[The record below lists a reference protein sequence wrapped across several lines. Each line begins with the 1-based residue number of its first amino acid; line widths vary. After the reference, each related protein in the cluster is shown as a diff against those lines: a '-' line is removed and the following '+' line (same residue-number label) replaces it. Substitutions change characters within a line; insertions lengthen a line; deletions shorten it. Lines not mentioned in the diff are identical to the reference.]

1 MSEQKREI
9 TGVRS
14 APTFAENPFMQ
25 GAVTEVKGRKK
36 HYNVLGRPALAVD
49 QKSGEVLGGVE
60 HKVVKMV
67 DDSQFVKVFADGI
80 AGIYDLSKPGARVFR
95 YLFDVVQKHP
105 NVDRLYLY
113 FMDALEEPWAI
124 PKSVFF
130 RGMAELLEKNFIARS
145 QNPNMFFLNP
155 SMIWNGD
162 RFSFVQEFIRAKK
175 VPSRDPDTIDLI
187 DGTTDRERAAFEEAQ
202 PIR

>member
-1 MSEQKREI
+1 MSEEKREI

-14 APTFAENPFMQ
+14 APTHVENPFMR
-25 GAVTEVKGRKK
+25 GCATEVRGRKK
-36 HYNVLGRPALAVD
+36 HYNVLARPAEIVD
-49 QKSGEVLGGVE
+49 KQTGDYLGGIE
-60 HKVVKMV
+60 HKIVRLV
-67 DDSQFVKVFADGI
+67 DDAQFVKVFSDGI
-80 AGIYDLSKPGARVFR
+80 SGIYDLSKPGARVFR
-95 YLFDVVQKHP
+95 YLFDVVQKNP

-155 SMIWNGD
+155 QMIWNGD
-162 RFSFVQEFIRAKK
+162 RFSFVQEFIRAKD
-175 VPSRDPDTIDLI
+175 VQGDAAD
-187 DGTTDRERAAFEEAQ
+187 RAALEAKGQ
-202 PIR
+202 QRLLE